1 MIYFFYIDN
10 DGNINGQC
18 TTTDE
23 ENIKAPSGLTVVLGK
38 VPDGANAYIDGKF
51 VTKPPTYDEL
61 ALPIL
66 QQRELQLSSSDWTQN
81 NDSPL
86 SSEKKQEWSIFR
98 QQWRDI
104 TSQPNYPYKVNYPVQ
119 PI

>member
-1 MIYFFYIDN
+1 MPYVRSSRNRQD
-10 DGNINGQC
+10 
-18 TTTDE
+18 TDSQSFGFE
-23 ENIKAPSGLTVVLGK
+23 YLGK
-38 VPDGANAYIDGKF
+38 VPEGANSYIDGKF
-51 VTKPPTYDEL
+51 VTKPPTYNEL

-86 SSEKKQEWSIFR
+86 SLEKKQDWSIFR

-104 TSQPNYPYKVNYPVQ
+104 TSQINYPYEVNYPVK